1 MLKLIAMIHD
11 NMFMVPNRE
20 AHLNLVFTVFTRMCV
35 CVCVC
40 VCAHAHTWWS
50 CSAHTTECNC
60 SNSMPIKVKWI
71 WLAEDFGHTK
81 TVFQHDFHC

>member
-11 NMFMVPNRE
+11 NMFMVPQRE

-40 VCAHAHTWWS
+40 VCVCAHMHT
-50 CSAHTTECNC
+50 HGGLVVPTQLN
-60 SNSMPIKVKWI
+60 V
-71 WLAEDFGHTK
+71 
-81 TVFQHDFHC
+81 TVPTPGP

>member
-40 VCAHAHTWWS
+40 VCAHMHT
-50 CSAHTTECNC
+50 HGGLVVPTQLN
-60 SNSMPIKVKWI
+60 V
-71 WLAEDFGHTK
+71 
-81 TVFQHDFHC
+81 TVPTPGP

>member
-20 AHLNLVFTVFTRMCV
+20 AHLNLVFTVFTRVCV

-40 VCAHAHTWWS
+40 VCVRAHA
-50 CSAHTTECNC
+50 CAH
-60 SNSMPIKVKWI
+60 MVV
-71 WLAEDFGHTK
+71 L
-81 TVFQHDFHC
+81 